1 MGLANGLFLGG
12 NKGLNNTSMKHALI
26 ALSLS
31 VFVAGVNAQSPA
43 PAPVAASATDLSLRG
58 SASWS
63 GKNVFRGIE
72 RSSVDGLFQAAVTLD
87 YSVPGL
93 SGTSLYA
100 NFFNADAMERT
111 YTFGARKDY
120 GFGEVD
126 VGFQRMTAPTAH
138 SIGADGF
145 TQLASNSEV
154 YAGVSFA
161 SVSLKPSIY
170 AYYSLDLQQ
179 FTVEV
184 AGSRTF
190 AGSNIGLAGVDI
202 VTKVYAGLSDAST
215 SVYATRNDY
224 GYLGASLDLT
234 RQVGRGAE
242 LGVGANWA
250 YNTDSQA
257 KTAGGSLW
265 ARVFANF
272 RF

>member
-1 MGLANGLFLGG
+1 
-12 NKGLNNTSMKHALI
+12 MKHALT
-26 ALSLS
+26 ALALS

-72 RSSVDGLFQAAVTLD
+72 RSGTDGLFQTAVTLD

-111 YTFGARKDY
+111 YTFGLRKDY
-120 GFGEVD
+120 AFGEVD
-126 VGFQRMTAPTAH
+126 LGFQRMSAPTVH

-145 TQLASNSEV
+145 TQIGNDSEV

-161 SVSLKPSIY
+161 NVSLKPSLY
-170 AYYSLDLQQ
+170 AYYSLELQQ

-184 AGSRTF
+184 AGSKAF
-190 AGSNIGLAGVDI
+190 PGSNIGISGLDI
-202 VTKVYAGLSDAST
+202 VTKVYGGITDASA
-215 SVYATRNDY
+215 SVYAARNTFCY
-224 GYLGASLDLT
+224 AGASLDFT

-250 YNTDSQA
+250 YNADHQT
-257 KTAGGSLW
+257 KTAGGTVW
-265 ARVFANF
+265 TRVFANF

>member
-1 MGLANGLFLGG
+1 
-12 NKGLNNTSMKHALI
+12 MKHALTAL
-26 ALSLS
+26 ALSA
-31 VFVAGVNAQSPA
+31 FVAGVNAQSPSPA
-43 PAPVAASATDLSLRG
+43 PAPVAASTTDLSLRG

-72 RSSVDGLFQAAVTLD
+72 RSSTDGLFQAAVTLD

-93 SGTSLYA
+93 SGTSVYA

-126 VGFQRMTAPTAH
+126 LGFQRMTAPVAR

-145 TQLASNSEV
+145 TQLDANSEV
-154 YAGVSFA
+154 YLGVSFA
-161 SVSLKPSIY
+161 NVSLKPSIY

-184 AGSRTF
+184 AGSKTF
-190 AGSNIGLAGVDI
+190 AGSHVGLAGFDI
-202 VTKVYAGLSDAST
+202 VTKVYGGLSDASA
-215 SVYATRNDY
+215 SVYATKNAY
-224 GYLGASLDLT
+224 GYLGASLDFT

-250 YNTDSQA
+250 YNTDSQV
-257 KTAGGSLW
+257 KTAGGSAW

>member
-1 MGLANGLFLGG
+1 M
-12 NKGLNNTSMKHALI
+12 
-26 ALSLS
+26 
-31 VFVAGVNAQSPA
+31 
-43 PAPVAASATDLSLRG
+43 AASTTDLSLRG

-72 RSSVDGLFQAAVTLD
+72 RSSTDGLFQAAVTLD

-93 SGTSLYA
+93 SGTSVYA

-126 VGFQRMTAPTAH
+126 LGFQRMTAPVAR

-145 TQLASNSEV
+145 TQLDANSEV
-154 YAGVSFA
+154 YLGVSFA
-161 SVSLKPSIY
+161 NVSLKPSIY

-184 AGSRTF
+184 AGSKTF
-190 AGSNIGLAGVDI
+190 AGSHVGLAGFDI
-202 VTKVYAGLSDAST
+202 VTKVYGGLSDASA
-215 SVYATRNDY
+215 SVYATKNAY
-224 GYLGASLDLT
+224 GYLGASLDFT

-250 YNTDSQA
+250 YNTDSQV
-257 KTAGGSLW
+257 KTAGGSAW

>member
-1 MGLANGLFLGG
+1 
-12 NKGLNNTSMKHALI
+12 MKHALTAL
-26 ALSLS
+26 ALSA
-31 VFVAGVNAQSPA
+31 FVAGVNAQSPA
-43 PAPVAASATDLSLRG
+43 PAPAPVAASTTDLSLRG

-72 RSSVDGLFQAAVTLD
+72 RSSTDGLFQAAVTLD

-93 SGTSLYA
+93 SGTSVYA

-126 VGFQRMTAPTAH
+126 LGFQRMTAPVAR

-145 TQLASNSEV
+145 TQISANSEIYLGFSLV
-154 YAGVSFA
+154 NL
-161 SVSLKPSIY
+161 SLKPSAYI
-170 AYYSLDLQQ
+170 YYSTDLEQL
-179 FTVEV
+179 TVEL
-184 AGSRTF
+184 AGSKSF
-190 AGSNIGLAGVDI
+190 AGSNIGLSGCDI
-202 VTKVYAGLSDAST
+202 VSKFYGGITDASST
-215 SVYATRNDY
+215 SFAARNSY

-234 RQVGRGAE
+234 RQVGRGGE

-250 YNTDSQA
+250 YNTDSQV
-257 KTAGGSLW
+257 KTAGSAVW
-265 ARVFANF
+265 ARVFATF

>member
-1 MGLANGLFLGG
+1 
-12 NKGLNNTSMKHALI
+12 MKHALT
-26 ALSLS
+26 ALALS

-72 RSSVDGLFQAAVTLD
+72 RSSNDGLIQTAVTLD

-100 NFFNADAMERT
+100 NFFNADALERT

-126 VGFQRMTAPTAH
+126 LGYQRMTASTAR

-145 TQLASNSEV
+145 TQIDSNSEI
-154 YAGVSFA
+154 YAGVSYA
-161 SVSLKPSIY
+161 NVSFKPSVY
-170 AYYSLDLQQ
+170 LYYSLDLQQ
-179 FTVEV
+179 FTIEAAGSKSF
-184 AGSRTF
+184 AGSR
-190 AGSNIGLAGVDI
+190 IGLSGVDN
-202 VTKVYAGLSDAST
+202 VTKVYGGISDAT
-215 SVYATRNDY
+215 VTVYAAKNTY

-250 YNTDSQA
+250 YNTDSQV
-257 KTAGGSLW
+257 KTAGSAVW

>member
-1 MGLANGLFLGG
+1 
-12 NKGLNNTSMKHALI
+12 MKHALI
-26 ALSLS
+26 ALALS

-72 RSSVDGLFQAAVTLD
+72 RSSTDGLFQTSVTLD

-93 SGTSLYA
+93 SGTSVYA

-111 YTFGARKDY
+111 YTFGVRKDY
-120 GFGEVD
+120 AFGEVD
-126 VGFQRMTAPTAH
+126 LGYQRMTAPTVH

-145 TQLASNSEV
+145 TQIDNDSEV

-161 SVSLKPSIY
+161 NVSLKPSIY
-170 AYYSLDLQQ
+170 AYYSLELQQ
-179 FTVEV
+179 FTVEI
-184 AGSRTF
+184 AGSKTLP
-190 AGSNIGLAGVDI
+190 GSSVGISGLDI
-202 VTKVYAGLSDAST
+202 VTKVYGGITDASA
-215 SVYATRNDY
+215 SVHATRNSY
-224 GYLGASLDLT
+224 CYMGASLDFT

-242 LGVGANWA
+242 LGVGANWT
-250 YNTDSQA
+250 YNTDSQV
-257 KTAGGSLW
+257 KTAGGSVW
-265 ARVFANF
+265 TRVFANF

>member
-1 MGLANGLFLGG
+1 
-12 NKGLNNTSMKHALI
+12 MKHALT
-26 ALSLS
+26 ALALS
-31 VFVAGVNAQSPA
+31 VFVTGVHAQSPA

-58 SASWS
+58 SASWN

-72 RSSVDGLFQAAVTLD
+72 RSSVDGLFQTSVTLD

-126 VGFQRMTAPTAH
+126 LGFQRMTAPTART
-138 SIGADGF
+138 IAADGF
-145 TQLASNSEV
+145 TQLAADSEA

-161 SVSLKPSIY
+161 NVALKPSLY
-170 AYYSLDLQQ
+170 AYYSFELQQ

-184 AGSRTF
+184 AGSKTF
-190 AGSNIGLAGVDI
+190 AGSHIGLSGVDI
-202 VTKVYAGLSDAST
+202 VTKVYGGFSDAPV
-215 SVYATRNDY
+215 SVHAAKNSY
-224 GYLGASLDLT
+224 GYLGASVDLT

-257 KTAGGSLW
+257 KTAGGAAW

>member
-1 MGLANGLFLGG
+1 
-12 NKGLNNTSMKHALI
+12 MKHALT
-26 ALSLS
+26 ALALS
-31 VFVAGVNAQSPA
+31 VFVAGVNAQS

-72 RSSVDGLFQAAVTLD
+72 RSSTDGLFQAAVTLD

-93 SGTSLYA
+93 SGTSVYA

-126 VGFQRMTAPTAH
+126 LGFQRMTAPTVH
-138 SIGADGF
+138 SIGANGF
-145 TQLASNSEV
+145 TQIASNSEV

-161 SVSLKPSIY
+161 NVSLKPSLY

-184 AGSRTF
+184 AGSKTF
-190 AGSNIGLAGVDI
+190 AGSGIGLSGVDV
-202 VTKVYAGLSDAST
+202 VTKVYGGLSEASG
-215 SVYATRNDY
+215 SVYASKNAY

-250 YNTDSQA
+250 YNTDSQI

-265 ARVFANF
+265 ARVYANF